1 MYVTINNKAP
11 QLFKV
16 DGRRANQRYL
26 GQFFNSLQ
34 RQQLNFDINANI
46 NMANVSNYS
55 LNEIDSITLNVANDA
70 DTEIKTLKGQILST
84 PLNFVRKMIKVN
96 ATYND
101 FEGLSEV
108 VFQGLNKYLT
118 IFDKNILDGNLNP
131 SNPTGAGTRGLLSVD
146 NGTVIAGTITTYS
159 QLQSAIQ
166 SAVDSIR
173 TSLNLST
180 QQIIKVYLS
189 GTYFNLWRDFVTSAT
204 NPNTPA
210 IVADLYKYSVE
221 PINSGLSAGRNL
233 IIALSP
239 ENTTYYYGV
248 APQVLFEGTSGNNPY
263 IDNRYALLGMTNASV
278 IALNKHIQ
286 YKIG

>member
-55 LNEIDSITLNVANDA
+55 LNEIDSIALNVANDA

-173 TSLNLST
+173 VSLNLST